1 MLQALVSLALASVL
15 AQGAPAAPLGDL
27 AVVKSLYA
35 AASYE
40 EALTHLGQVDPAAT
54 TAELEQYRAL
64 CLLALG
70 RTAEGDQA
78 FERLVRLAPLYVI
91 PESDVSPRVFARF
104 REVRLRVLPAAA
116 RSLYATAKASFDG
129 KQFETAVT
137 QFGDLMRLL
146 ADADLST
153 EAAALA
159 DVKQLA
165 DGFGRLAELEVASAR
180 AAAEAAARAAAVPP
194 PPPVA
199 AAPAA
204 NQLVVTKIV
213 VYSRD
218 DTGVVPPVEIERF
231 MPPWSPPAVMA
242 RSAEYRGTLEV
253 IVDETGGVQDAR
265 MIRPTIPAYDL
276 TLIGSTRRWR
286 FEPARRN
293 GEPVKYRLSF
303 EIVLAPRR

>member
-1 MLQALVSLALASVL
+1 MLQALVSLALASLL
-15 AQGAPAAPLGDL
+15 AQGAPAVPLGDL
-27 AVVKSLYA
+27 AVVKALYS

-40 EALTHLGQVDPAAT
+40 DALTHLSRIDPAAT

-70 RTAEGDQA
+70 RAEEGDQA

-91 PESDVSPRVFARF
+91 PESDVSPRVLARF
-104 REVRLRVLPAAA
+104 REVRRRVLPAAV
-116 RSLYATAKASFDG
+116 RDLYATAKTSFDA
-129 KQFETAVT
+129 KQFETAVA
-137 QFGDLMRLL
+137 QFGDLMSLL
-146 ADADLST
+146 ADADLSA

-159 DVKQLA
+159 DVKQLG
-165 DGFGRLAELEVASAR
+165 DGFRRLAELEVASAR
-180 AAAEAAARAAAVPP
+180 AAAEAAARAASA
-194 PPPVA
+194 PPV
-199 AAPAA
+199 PAVTTPSPA
-204 NQLVVTKIV
+204 NQLVVTRIV

-218 DTGVVPPVEIERF
+218 DAGVTPPVEVERF
-231 MPPWSPPAVMA
+231 MPPWSPPPVMA

-265 MIRPTIPAYDL
+265 MIRPTVPAYDL
-276 TLIGSTRRWR
+276 TLIGATRRWR

-293 GEPVKYRLSF
+293 GEAVKYRLAF